1 MNSQALKGWRKV
13 LTNTPGGRFSLI
25 PGMTLLLSVLCFAD
39 CVGQGLSETLS
50 DAKARDARGESLE
63 SIAERELRKRTSKP
77 SVQKTAQNSSTKTDR
92 SAQDMPSRLELWKR
106 RRAAKEAE
114 KR

>member
-1 MNSQALKGWRKV
+1 MNSQARKGWRKT
-13 LTNTPGGRFSLI
+13 LINTQGSRFALLF
-25 PGMTLLLSVLCFAD
+25 GMTLLLSVLCFAD

-50 DAKARDARGESLE
+50 DAVKRDARGESLE
-63 SIAERELRKRTSKP
+63 RIAERELRKKTSKP
-77 SVQKTAQNSSTKTDR
+77 SVQKTAQTSSTKTDR
-92 SAQDMPSRLELWKR
+92 SVEEMPSRLELWKR